1 MTPVEQQFKVFQEYE
16 NKAILEK
23 LPDGTHLITV
33 ADVPLPSGWSKTST
47 AVLFI
52 APVGYPV
59 SCPDCF
65 WTDPDLRLAN
75 GNLPQNTGQTPIPNH
90 AAPHHWFSWHL
101 ASWNPNSD
109 NLLTYFYVIK
119 RRLQDPR

>member
-1 MTPVEQQFKVFQEYE
+1 MTPIENQFE
-16 NKAILEK
+16 ILKGNEEGASFKK
-23 LPDGTHLITV
+23 LPDGSHLITV
-33 ADVPLPSGWSKTST
+33 QSVNLPSGWSKQFTS
-47 AVLFI
+47 VLFI
-52 APVGYPV
+52 APVGYPMAR
-59 SCPDCF
+59 PDCF

-75 GNLPQNTGQTPIPNH
+75 GGMPQNAGQNPIPHIAENYF
-90 AAPHHWFSWHL
+90 WFSWHL